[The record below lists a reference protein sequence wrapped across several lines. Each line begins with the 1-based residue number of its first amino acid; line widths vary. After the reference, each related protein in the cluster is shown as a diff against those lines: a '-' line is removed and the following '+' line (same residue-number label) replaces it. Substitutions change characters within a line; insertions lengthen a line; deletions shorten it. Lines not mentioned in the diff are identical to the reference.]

1 MDEHFVL
8 TPWKGGSCQPPKV
21 KNDPTMLTEIL
32 FDSLEI
38 LEISRFAAL
47 SKAFWLRMVSMA
59 IAVLPVCRSPMIS
72 SRCPRP
78 MGIRLSTAFKP
89 VVLTVSQWL
98 LFEVNLWGLLG
109 KKMWE
114 RAIKVWIW
122 PKLWNLNDG
131 EKDAAIYTGLP
142 LLFYKIRF
150 RTRWSTY
157 LQTLHLSPRQWKMK
171 CSFLPTSVL
180 MVRYIKYWE
189 TSL

>member
-1 MDEHFVL
+1 MPMDKHFVL
-8 TPWKGGSCQPPKV
+8 TPWKGESCQPPKV
-21 KNDPTMLTEIL
+21 KNDPIMLTEII

-38 LEISRFAAL
+38 LGISRFAAL

-98 LFEVNLWGLLG
+98 LFEVTTWGLRG

-114 RAIKVWIW
+114 RAIKVWVW

-131 EKDAAIYTGLP
+131 AKRCRNLYRLP
-142 LLFYKIRF
+142 IAF
-150 RTRWSTY
+150 
-157 LQTLHLSPRQWKMK
+157 LQNT
-171 CSFLPTSVL
+171 F
-180 MVRYIKYWE
+180 
-189 TSL
+189 

>member
-21 KNDPTMLTEIL
+21 KNDPIMLTEIL
-32 FDSLEI
+32 FDSLEN

-98 LFEVNLWGLLG
+98 LFEVNIWGLLG
-109 KKMWE
+109 KKCE
-114 RAIKVWIW
+114 KGLQRYGSDPNCEIW
-122 PKLWNLNDG
+122 MMVKKMQKFIQASHCFSTKYILELDDQHTRRLCILAPG
-131 EKDAAIYTGLP
+131 SG
-142 LLFYKIRF
+142 
-150 RTRWSTY
+150 RWSVRFFQ
-157 LQTLHLSPRQWKMK
+157 LQCW
-171 CSFLPTSVL
+171 
-180 MVRYIKYWE
+180 W
-189 TSL
+189 